1 MTMKNKSAKSVSSI
15 QVNHLHLWPYYSI
28 LQIGGTEFLGFDPV
42 SDLLIVCSS
51 MGLGNIS

>member
-1 MTMKNKSAKSVSSI
+1 MTMKNKSTKSVSSI